1 MLSSIGFD
9 SLILHLLY
17 LTNKSIEL
25 ARDCAP
31 AAQLAE
37 ELEFQV
43 FYRLAAL

>member
-1 MLSSIGFD
+1 MLSSIGCD